1 MKSVIEKIRKIRIN
15 KEIYTKE
22 EVEKILQELLRK
34 DK

>member
-1 MKSVIEKIRKIRIN
+1 MKSVIEKIRKIRLN

>member
-1 MKSVIEKIRKIRIN
+1 MKSVIEKIRKIRLN

-34 DK
+34 DE